1 VVDPEEFPPLDS
13 RSVVFDVNRETRRT
27 VVDILRGSEPSTVL
41 GVLVSTPE
49 GLTMRGIASALD
61 EPVGVVEWN
70 VERLEDEDLC
80 VTVSIDGEVRVLPLA
95 GYTVRNA

>member
-1 VVDPEEFPPLDS
+1 
-13 RSVVFDVNRETRRT
+13 
-27 VVDILRGSEPSTVL
+27 
-41 GVLVSTPE
+41 
-49 GLTMRGIASALD
+49 MRGIASALD